1 MIGGEIYNL
10 KLKHTYKIS
19 RLTTKNKDNANT
31 NILVKCIDDNINNQI
46 GLSYSDNHNIYVD
59 TTPNQTARTYATLCI
74 TPKIDKKKQKQL
86 IIKFNNYLTIQ
97 RKNIIHYF
105 YVIIEKVK
113 ILLEKEFHLI

>member
-74 TPKIDKKKQKQL
+74 TPKIDKKNK
-86 IIKFNNYLTIQ
+86 NN
-97 RKNIIHYF
+97 
-105 YVIIEKVK
+105 
-113 ILLEKEFHLI
+113 